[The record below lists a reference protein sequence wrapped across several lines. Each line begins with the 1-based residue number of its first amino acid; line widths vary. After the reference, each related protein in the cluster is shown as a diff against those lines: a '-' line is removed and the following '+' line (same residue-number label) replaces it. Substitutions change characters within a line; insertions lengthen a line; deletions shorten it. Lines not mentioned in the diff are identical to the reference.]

1 MTGYVVAVSRGASHR
16 FSKAPQMGIRLL
28 AGLGVEGDTH
38 QGRLAQH
45 RYDVRRNPGQSNL
58 RQVHLLPTELL
69 TDLAAAGFPLGP
81 GQIGENV
88 LTRGIDLPGLPTGT
102 LLSLGETAVIALTG
116 LRHPCVQMDRFRPG
130 LMAAS
135 LVRSAGVMAIVQA
148 SGDVRPGDMIRVAP
162 PPPPHRTLRPI

>member
-1 MTGYVVAVSRGASHR
+1 MTGQVVAVSRGAGHR
-16 FSKAPQMGIRLL
+16 FGKVPQMEIRLL

-38 QGRLAQH
+38 QGRLVQH
-45 RYDVRRNPGQSNL
+45 LYDVRRNPGQSNL
-58 RQVHLLPTELL
+58 RQVHLLPAELL
-69 TDLAAAGFPLGP
+69 TDLAAAGFPLGH